1 MTTKDTQGITNNRSL
16 LQRSVNV
23 LTTKKDF
30 FQDSKD
36 FFLLLLHDCL
46 VFRTALAALIFSHI
60 KAIQVAISSLNVA
73 QSLSD
78 PEPDASSSDVGGV
91 LSIGSSTSSSSSS
104 SFLTLTGDD
113 FFFLSV
119 GSSSELTFSF
129 LTLISGSVSFFTSS
143 SFCKK
148 NKKSLST
155 HAPSHYWLILHQ
167 IGKKSIQY

>member
-60 KAIQVAISSLNVA
+60 KAIQVAISSLNV
-73 QSLSD
+73 
-78 PEPDASSSDVGGV
+78 
-91 LSIGSSTSSSSSS
+91 
-104 SFLTLTGDD
+104 
-113 FFFLSV
+113 
-119 GSSSELTFSF
+119 
-129 LTLISGSVSFFTSS
+129 
-143 SFCKK
+143 
-148 NKKSLST
+148 
-155 HAPSHYWLILHQ
+155 
-167 IGKKSIQY
+167 